1 VSEFFATNA
10 PDPLHLNQNSCIAG
24 VLNCFATTR
33 NSVRNG
39 PNRCHYHT
47 NSLNKV
53 ASEFFATNAVDPLHL
68 TQNSCFRAFWTIFLL
83 HERRCKIGCTLK
95 FAKMKLRRNFS
106 QRTHPIR
113 SIGPKTYV
121 LVHFKLFCCCPI
133 VRAKSTELVP
143 LTHKFVKQSC
153 VGICRNERTRS
164 TPFDAKL
171 KF

>member
-68 TQNSCFRAFWTIFLL
+68 TQNSCFRAFWTISLL
-83 HERRCKIGCTLK
+83 HERRCKTGRTSDINAQFRQNEVASEF
-95 FAKMKLRRNFS
+95 FAMNTPNPLHWTQNSCFSAFRTVLLLPESQCKM
-106 QRTHPIR
+106 
-113 SIGPKTYV
+113 G
-121 LVHFKLFCCCPI
+121 
-133 VRAKSTELVP
+133 
-143 LTHKFVKQSC
+143 
-153 VGICRNERTRS
+153 
-164 TPFDAKL
+164 
-171 KF
+171 